1 MFTIKKCDVDKA
13 EKVKIDIDNW
23 NTNNYTVDV
32 FAQIAY
38 DDTGF
43 NVKFTVMEENP
54 VREKTEHFQP
64 VHEDS
69 CVEFFVNFT
78 PETSDRYLNL
88 ETNANGVM
96 NVSFRKDRYE
106 SVPLLKEEV
115 EGFNITPQIFDNY
128 WTTNYKVGFDFIKKY
143 YPDFDIDTCE
153 YVTGNLYKCCDAK
166 PILLTHFP
174 IGHEKPDF
182 HRPEYFQ
189 KIPVEK

>member
-1 MFTIKKCDVDKA
+1 MFTIKKCDVNMA

-23 NTNNYTVDV
+23 KTNTYTLDV
-32 FAQIAY
+32 FAQISY
-38 DDTGF
+38 DDEGF
-43 NVKFTVMEENP
+43 IVKFTTMEADP
-54 VREKTEHFQP
+54 IREKTEHFQF
-64 VHEDS
+64 VHQDS
-69 CVEFFVNFT
+69 CAEFFVNFT

-106 SVPLLKEEV
+106 SSPLLKEEV
-115 EGFNITPQIFDNY
+115 DGFNITPKIYDDY
-128 WTTNYKVGFDFIKKY
+128 WTVEYKVGFDFIKKY
-143 YPDFDIDTCE
+143 YPDFDINTCE
-153 YVTGNLYKCCDAK
+153 YVTGNLYKCNDAK

-174 IGHEKPDF
+174 INHEKPDF